1 LRAARLITPGGLV
14 HRQESALF
22 PSLGS
27 GVVAD
32 ILSRMNSAEQHRVL
46 ITGSAG
52 RIGKAAVAALVA
64 RGHFVRGL
72 DRIPSSGASESI
84 EGNIGDWDTVNNAVA
99 GVDTVI
105 HLAATPDDDDFMTT
119 LLPNNIIPIHH
130 VLESARVQAVQRV
143 ILASTGQVNWHHH
156 FKGPFPVGVSVPL
169 TPRYWY
175 AVTKIFAEFAGKVF
189 AETHKMDVV
198 AVRLGACPRDR
209 ASVDFIG
216 TSEITRD
223 VYLSPADAGRFF
235 ALATEASGGFGFQVV
250 YTCSKWVIREVLDLE
265 PARRLFGFEPRD
277 RWPEGVP
284 PEIIGDRPIPGIP

>member
-1 LRAARLITPGGLV
+1 LSPKNCKLAQLI
-14 HRQESALF
+14 HRQENALF

-32 ILSRMNSAEQHRVL
+32 ILSRMKASERHRVL
-46 ITGSAG
+46 VTGSAG
-52 RIGKAAVAALVA
+52 RIGKAAVEALVS
-64 RGHFVRGL
+64 RGHFVRGF
-72 DRIPSSGASESI
+72 DRIPSDAASEST
-84 EGNIGDWDTVNNAVA
+84 EGDIGNWETVTKAVA
-99 GVDTVI
+99 GMDTII

-119 LLPNNIIPIHH
+119 LLPNNIVPIHH
-130 VLESARVQAVQRV
+130 ILESARIHGVQRV
-143 ILASTGQVNWHHH
+143 ILASTGQVNWYHH
-156 FKGPFPVGVSVPL
+156 FNGPFPVGVSVSL

-189 AETHKMDVV
+189 SETHKMDVV

-235 ALATEASGGFGFQVV
+235 VLATEAGGGFGFQVV
-250 YTCSKWVIREVLDLE
+250 YTCSKWVLREVLDLE

-284 PEIIGDRPIPGIP
+284 PEIIGDKPIPGIP

>member
-1 LRAARLITPGGLV
+1 M
-14 HRQESALF
+14 E
-22 PSLGS
+22 
-27 GVVAD
+27 
-32 ILSRMNSAEQHRVL
+32 
-46 ITGSAG
+46 
-52 RIGKAAVAALVA
+52 ALVA

-72 DRIPSSGASESI
+72 DRVRSQAASESL
-84 EGNIGDWDTVNNAVA
+84 EGNIGDWETVTKAVA
-99 GVDTVI
+99 GMDTII

-130 VLESARVQAVQRV
+130 ILESARVTVFNVLFSPALVRSIGIT
-143 ILASTGQVNWHHH
+143 ILMVH
-156 FKGPFPVGVSVPL
+156 FPVGVSVPL

-209 ASVDFIG
+209 VSLDFIG